1 MFKCNL
7 WTNRVVDVC
16 ALSGGF
22 AFLSLAALLLIFA
35 ALLLLSGELVVGDL
49 LVRALDDPLEVLA
62 EVLVDGAF
70 FYVVG
75 VPKSNIS
82 SVWSVYSL
90 KLIQGPLRVPL
101 AAVFDDPSQHVDMG
115 VIYCHF

>member
-35 ALLLLSGELVVGDL
+35 ALLLLSGELVIGDL
-49 LVRALDDPLEVLA
+49 LVRALDDPLEVSA
-62 EVLVDGAF
+62 EVLVDGAVS
-70 FYVVG
+70 YVAG
-75 VPKSNIS
+75 VKSSNS
-82 SVWSVYSL
+82 SFGRVDLL
-90 KLIQGPLRVPL
+90 KLIQGPLRDPL
-101 AAVFDDPSQHVDMG
+101 AAVFDDPS
-115 VIYCHF
+115 